1 MDVKMAAQTIRD
13 TVPMQE
19 ILQIYGYQ
27 TKHGF
32 MCCPFHGEKA
42 PSLKVY
48 PDTGGWHCFGCE
60 RGGSVIDFVME
71 HEGCNFR
78 TAVIAIDHALKLNL
92 MDPNEDA
99 FAAEDEK
106 RIQDWLDRFV
116 GAVNEYLDSV
126 KDTIERDQQTRL
138 AMVRLLED
146 KKAED
151 PQKLTAA
158 EWDAINSWKEEDQYA
173 EDRKSQVE
181 ALREEVAAWRR
192 KRRRAKSA

>member
-158 EWDAINSWKEEDQYA
+158 EWDSINSWKEEDQYA

>member
-13 TVPMQE
+13 TVPMAE
-19 ILQIYGYQ
+19 ILDIYGYQ

-32 MCCPFHGEKA
+32 MCCPFHGEKE

-116 GAVNEYLDSV
+116 RAVNKYLDLAR
-126 KDTIERDQQTRL
+126 DIIEREQQTRL
-138 AMVRLLED
+138 AMVRMLEEKRD
-146 KKAED
+146 TD
-151 PQKLTAA
+151 PQSLTASD
-158 EWDAINSWKEEDQYA
+158 WDAINSWKEEDMYA
-173 EDRKSQVE
+173 EDRKEQIES
-181 ALREEVAAWRR
+181 LREEVAAWRR

>member
-13 TVPMQE
+13 TVPMAE
-19 ILQIYGYQ
+19 ILDIYGYQ

-32 MCCPFHGEKA
+32 MCCPFHGEKE

-116 GAVNEYLDSV
+116 RSVNKYLDLAR
-126 KDTIERDQQTRL
+126 DIIEREQQTRL
-138 AMVRLLED
+138 ATVRMLEEKRD
-146 KKAED
+146 TD
-151 PQKLTAA
+151 PQSLTASD
-158 EWDAINSWKEEDQYA
+158 WDAINSWKEEDMYA
-173 EDRKSQVE
+173 EDRKERIES
-181 ALREEVAAWRR
+181 LREEVAAWRR

>member
-181 ALREEVAAWRR
+181 SLREEVAAWRR

>member
-126 KDTIERDQQTRL
+126 RDTIERDQQTRL

>member
-173 EDRKSQVE
+173 EDRESQVE
-181 ALREEVAAWRR
+181 SLREEVAAWRR

>member
-13 TVPMQE
+13 TVPMAE
-19 ILQIYGYQ
+19 ILDIYGYQ

-32 MCCPFHGEKA
+32 MCCPFHGEKE

-116 GAVNEYLDSV
+116 RAVNKYLDAV
-126 KDTIERDQQTRL
+126 RDNIEREQQTRL
-138 AMVRLLED
+138 ATVRMLEEKRD
-146 KKAED
+146 TD
-151 PQKLTAA
+151 PQSLTASD
-158 EWDAINSWKEEDQYA
+158 WDAINSWKEEDMYA
-173 EDRKSQVE
+173 EDRKERIES
-181 ALREEVAAWRR
+181 LREEVAAWRR